1 MDKDLEKQLVA
12 LFLIDVRLH
21 TTHILKEYLE
31 DDEMLLWCQKNIK
44 QRVYESDPKLI
55 EVWYKDKELLCTA
68 SEINYHFAVRDKHL
82 IERN

>member
-12 LFLIDVRLH
+12 LWLIDVRLN

-31 DDEMLLWCQKNIK
+31 DDEMLSWCKKNIK
-44 QRVYESDPKLI
+44 QRVYESNPKLI
-55 EVWYKDKELLCTA
+55 EVWYKNDELLFTA
-68 SEINYHFAVRDKHL
+68 DEIFYHYSARDKYL

>member
-55 EVWYKDKELLCTA
+55 EVYYRNRELLFTA
-68 SEINYHFAVRDKHL
+68 DEISYHFALRDKKL
-82 IERN
+82 IEQN